1 MRGGPL
7 DDAAR
12 YSAKARKRGGHRSD
26 ARRKADGG
34 RRFAITA
41 FVIFAVIA
49 AVAAVLWN
57 DWRHALA
64 AAGFVAG
71 AGLMLARPEIEDRRR
86 LQFAIPPGGAE
97 RIALPVACG
106 ATVGLIRLAQV
117 TAGTDNPPVYLLT
130 AFLCWGLSLGAAWA
144 SSSLAEGEL
153 R

>member
-1 MRGGPL
+1 MGEG
-7 DDAAR
+7 D
-12 YSAKARKRGGHRSD
+12 SRSP
-26 ARRKADGG
+26 
-34 RRFAITA
+34 A